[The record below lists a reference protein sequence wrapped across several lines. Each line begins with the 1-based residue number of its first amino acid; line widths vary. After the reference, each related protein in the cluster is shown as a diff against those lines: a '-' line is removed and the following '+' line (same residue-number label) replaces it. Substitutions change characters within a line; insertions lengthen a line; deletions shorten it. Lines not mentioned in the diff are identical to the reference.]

1 MIDQEIKVFT
11 KSKKLKNPTLQKPSV
26 ALFCGAT
33 GTGKTNMMLNYLIA
47 LQDAN
52 EFQRALFVSSNKVD
66 PMLDN
71 LGEDVKVTNDPD
83 ELAEFIKEIKQTP
96 KNLIPELPSIIVF
109 DDCQESPII
118 KIKNNS
124 VLNQFVLSHRHYNIW
139 LVFCVQT
146 LRNSVSAAIRKMSS
160 LIFAFPPRNDL
171 EMKALIEDIP
181 VNKDK
186 LKVAFDLVKADQH
199 TPLYINMQ
207 EAKPRLYKG
216 FKDEITDFS

>member
-1 MIDQEIKVFT
+1 MIEQEIKVYT

-26 ALFCGAT
+26 AIFVGAT
-33 GTGKTNMMLNYLIA
+33 GTGKTNWMLNYLTA

-52 EFQRALFVSSNKVD
+52 DFQRALFVSSNKVD

-71 LGEDVKVTNDPD
+71 LGEDVKITNDPD
-83 ELAEFIKEIKQTP
+83 ELNEFIKEIKQTP
-96 KNLIPELPSIIVF
+96 KNLISELPSIIVF

-124 VLNQFVLSHRHYNIW
+124 LLNQFVLSHRHYNTW

-160 LIFAFPPRNDL
+160 LMFAFPPRNDM
-171 EMKALIEDIP
+171 EMKTLLEDIP

-186 LKVAFDLVKADQH
+186 LKVAFDLVKAEQH

-216 FKDEITDFS
+216 FQDEIKDFS